1 MTPEARSG
9 GHFTIETVVMAMSAT
24 KSGFAGVR
32 SRSLAV
38 RGGIAV
44 GLSAIANALVL
55 VVVQA
60 LEIAPD
66 FQALTF
72 PPVLFLSAGGAVGA
86 VAVYWVLDRRVDRPA
101 RTFRRIAAAVL
112 VVSFVPD
119 LALLAVDES
128 ATIPGVIALMMMH
141 VVVAA
146 IAVGVL
152 VGRSGEGVAER

>member
-1 MTPEARSG
+1 
-9 GHFTIETVVMAMSAT
+9 MAAT

-44 GLSAIANALVL
+44 VLSMVANAVVL
-55 VVVQA
+55 VVAQA
-60 LEIAPD
+60 LEIAPE

-72 PPVLFLSAGGAVGA
+72 PPVLFLSAAGAVGA
-86 VAVYWVLDRRVDRPA
+86 VAVYWVFDRRVDRPA
-101 RTFRRIAAAVL
+101 RTLRRIAIAVL

-119 LALLAVDES
+119 LALLGLDEA
-128 ATIPGVIALMMMH
+128 ATVPGVVVLMLMH

-146 IAVGVL
+146 VAVGVL
-152 VGRSGEGVAER
+152 VGWSGEEQGTR

>member
-1 MTPEARSG
+1 
-9 GHFTIETVVMAMSAT
+9 MAAT

-44 GLSAIANALVL
+44 GLSVVANAVVL
-55 VVVQA
+55 VAAQA

-66 FQALTF
+66 FRALTF
-72 PPVLFLSAGGAVGA
+72 PPVLFLSAAGA
-86 VAVYWVLDRRVDRPA
+86 VAVYWLLHRRVGRPA
-101 RTFRRIAAAVL
+101 RTFRRIAVAVL

-119 LALLAVDES
+119 LALLAIDDA
-128 ATIPGVIALMMMH
+128 ATVPGVIVLVVMH

-146 IAVGVL
+146 VAVGVL
-152 VGRSGEGVAER
+152 VGWTGGSRDGDVLEADR

>member
-1 MTPEARSG
+1 
-9 GHFTIETVVMAMSAT
+9 MAAT

-38 RGGIAV
+38 RGGIAIV
-44 GLSAIANALVL
+44 LSMIANAVVL
-55 VVVQA
+55 AIVQA

-72 PPVLFLSAGGAVGA
+72 PPVLFLSAAGAVGA
-86 VAVYWVLDRRVDRPA
+86 VAVYWVFDRRVDRPA
-101 RTFRRIAAAVL
+101 RTFRRIAIAVL

-119 LALLAVDES
+119 LALLGLDEA
-128 ATIPGVIALMMMH
+128 ATVPGVVVLMLMH

-146 IAVGVL
+146 VAVGVL
-152 VGRSGEGVAER
+152 VGWSGEEQGTR

>member
-1 MTPEARSG
+1 
-9 GHFTIETVVMAMSAT
+9 MAMAAT
-24 KSGFAGVR
+24 NSDFAGVR

-44 GLSAIANALVL
+44 VLSVIANALVL

-72 PPVLFLSAGGAVGA
+72 PPVLFLSAAGAVGA
-86 VAVYWVLDRRVDRPA
+86 VAVYWLLDSRAERPA
-101 RTFRRIAAAVL
+101 RTFRRVAAAVL

-119 LALLAVDES
+119 LALLALDEA
-128 ATIPGVIALMMMH
+128 ATGPGVVVLMLMH

-146 IAVGVL
+146 VAVGVL
-152 VGRSGEGVAER
+152 VGWSGEEREVER

>member
-1 MTPEARSG
+1 
-9 GHFTIETVVMAMSAT
+9 MAAT

-44 GLSAIANALVL
+44 VLSAIGNAVVL

-72 PPVLFLSAGGAVGA
+72 PPVLFLSAVGAVGA
-86 VAVYWVLDRRVDRPA
+86 VGVYWLLDRRAERPA
-101 RTFRRIAAAVL
+101 RTFRRVAAGVL

-119 LALLAVDES
+119 LALLAVDEA
-128 ATIPGVIALMMMH
+128 ATVPGVLVLMLMH

-146 IAVGVL
+146 VAVGVL
-152 VGRSGEGVAER
+152 VGWGGDGAAVER